1 MGKNCVI
8 CGKPSGMYPL
18 CREHLQMKAEGQVV
32 KCEKCNTWHLVN
44 EPCKC
49 PSEQI
54 ESHNDSNKKLDKQ
67 ANAPTMRCIICGEV
81 INDYY
86 HFCKSC
92 YSKYKDR
99 SIDIRITN
107 CNETEI
113 LDEYGNLQY
122 KCDDGRKVRSR
133 AEVIISN
140 FFFKEKVRAVY
151 EETIYYSENGENK
164 TLHPDFY
171 LPDYDLYIEYNE
183 LTNKPYLKSKDYAQK
198 IYAELGKKVLVI
210 NENDLRDIAAC
221 LKPKLGLH

>member
-1 MGKNCVI
+1 MAKNCVI

-18 CREHLQMKAEGQVV
+18 CREHLQMKTEGKVV
-32 KCEKCNTWHLVN
+32 KCDECNTWHLVN
-44 EPCKC
+44 EPCGCQGLK
-49 PSEQI
+49 S
-54 ESHNDSNKKLDKQ
+54 KLEKST
-67 ANAPTMRCIICGEV
+67 NTPTLRCIICGE
-81 INDYY
+81 ILNGYY

-151 EETIYYSENGENK
+151 EETIYYTENDESK

-183 LTNKPYLKSKDYAQK
+183 LTNKPYLKSKEYAQK
-198 IYAELGKKVLVI
+198 IYAKLGKKVLVI

>member
-1 MGKNCVI
+1 MAKNCVI

-18 CREHLQMKAEGQVV
+18 CREHLQMKTEGKVI
-32 KCEKCNTWHLVN
+32 KCDECNTWHLVN
-44 EPCKC
+44 EPCECQGSKSKTEKTINT
-49 PSEQI
+49 PI
-54 ESHNDSNKKLDKQ
+54 L
-67 ANAPTMRCIICGEV
+67 RCIICGE
-81 INDYY
+81 ILNERY

-92 YSKYKDR
+92 YAKYKDR
-99 SIDIRITN
+99 SVDIRITN

-151 EETIYYSENGENK
+151 EETIYYTENDESK

-183 LTNKPYLKSKDYAQK
+183 LTNKPYLKSKEYAQK
-198 IYAELGKKVLVI
+198 IYAKLGKKVLVI
-210 NENDLRDIAAC
+210 NENDLKDIAAC
-221 LKPKLGLH
+221 LKPRLGLH